1 MKILMYVLI
10 LSMLAV
16 PTFARTEVF
25 YSPVNISI
33 DNGIVKIVTEDKQ
46 VRTYSVSN
54 NLTDVITVTLVRETA
69 CREEQLYDFLE
80 GNYGQTTEL
89 NTCNT
94 NLDACVAERNNL
106 QKQATVNGTSYKEQY
121 EKCISSGV
129 QNQCSVNSPQCQSA
143 ITSAETR
150 AREKESAMKWYFVIG
165 AGIVVYLL
173 MKRQLGP
180 SQTQGMQMMR

>member
-54 NLTDVITVTLVRETA
+54 NLTDVITVTLVR
-69 CREEQLYDFLE
+69 
-80 GNYGQTTEL
+80 
-89 NTCNT
+89 
-94 NLDACVAERNNL
+94 
-106 QKQATVNGTSYKEQY
+106 
-121 EKCISSGV
+121 
-129 QNQCSVNSPQCQSA
+129 
-143 ITSAETR
+143 
-150 AREKESAMKWYFVIG
+150 
-165 AGIVVYLL
+165 
-173 MKRQLGP
+173 
-180 SQTQGMQMMR
+180 